1 MAAPT
6 YLVARDDERRQRGL
20 PVEPTGYIK
29 CDGEAMK
36 YWLPIGMRPEEIGLK
51 PTPRGYNLARDDET
65 RAAG

>member
-20 PVEPTGYIK
+20 PVEPTGFIRH
-29 CDGEAMK
+29 DGGHMK
-36 YWLPIGMRPEEIGLK
+36 YWLPIGITPEEIGLK
-51 PTPRGYNLARDDET
+51 PTPRGYNIAREDEA